1 MVHCTNTA
9 ACAAEGGLVTF
20 AQVRGA
26 RVLYSGN
33 IVRGPEMPAP
43 LWPAPSPLAP
53 LHPIDVKIV
62 KASTHNATQRMRSVR
77 TIIESPWESFAV
89 YLQNGN
95 AIASQAAQSPPEA
108 FAK

>member
-33 IVRGPEMPAP
+33 IVSGPEMPAP
-43 LWPAPSPLAP
+43 LWPAPSPLAL
-53 LHPIDVKIV
+53 LHPMGVKSV
-62 KASTHNATQRMRSVR
+62 KASTQNATRRMRLVR
-77 TIIESPWESFAV
+77 IIIESPWESLAV
-89 YLQNGN
+89 NLQIGR
-95 AIASQAAQSPPEA
+95 ASCR
-108 FAK
+108 